1 MRCGY
6 LRMVSSALLLLSL
19 VSAPHPTG
27 GSCKALGSAV
37 DSQASAALI
46 AEFYP
51 CALAGDEY
59 FSVYCA
65 GDLYICL
72 RGWSV
77 TDGEGEIRFV
87 SDLFIFPGQ
96 IFTVTFNA
104 SSYWSAYGRLPEIAL
119 DSPGVG
125 SLVTI
130 NGSFRLADSGDSL
143 TLKTP
148 DCAIVDAVVYG
159 SANCSI
165 PGWRGPA
172 VPSLRRGEV
181 AKRLDIGGIP
191 VDTDCAYDWQ
201 PFREFRYGFTQT
213 PSKRFDIPAGDITAF
228 TSPDCSLD
236 IVSEAI
242 DNARETVLICTYEFS
257 SAPVSKRLLA
267 ALDRGVRVVIL
278 VDGAPAG
285 DISRREEA
293 CLSVLRLA
301 GGEVLMV
308 NGNLS
313 AAIVQHV
320 GALHAKYMVIDSS
333 RVVVMSENFAEDGI
347 SSDTVFGNRGWG
359 AMIDSSDLAGYLEGI
374 FKSDSRKGR
383 LDVTDWHSDPRFNA
397 SALLPDSSRASC
409 GFVLLGPFVSTSSA
423 AVTVAASPDA
433 SLRYPYLLDFLQ
445 PTDSLIVEQF
455 QADLFWTSR
464 WTGQSDINPLLLRV
478 SARSQGGADL
488 RMLFDSSWFNID
500 RNKQVIDYLDRS
512 SAPDSSAECRLLDAR
527 SPITLLHN
535 KGLIVDE
542 RLVAITSNNWVSA
555 SFARNRELGIVID
568 SPEIA
573 RHFIRAFEYDWVPDQ
588 TPPICGAGADI
599 EVSLGE
605 DILLDA
611 GNCTDDRCIVNY
623 SWDFDADG
631 VIDEYGPRA
640 LYKGSVPGEHVVV
653 LRIEDSWGNAASDE
667 LRLEVVSP
675 IPYNKDGSRLG
686 ISSTIWLVPAVL
698 ASSVFFGWAFR
709 RRSASSRSRNL
720 NHRPRS

>member
-1 MRCGY
+1 
-6 LRMVSSALLLLSL
+6 MVSSALLLLSL
-19 VSAPHPTG
+19 VSSPHPTG
-27 GSCKALGSAV
+27 PSCTELGSTV
-37 DSQASAALI
+37 DPHDSAALI
-46 AEFYP
+46 SEFYP

-59 FSVYCA
+59 FSIYCA

-87 SDLFIFPGQ
+87 SDLFILPGQ

-104 SSYWSAYGRLPEIAL
+104 SSYWCAYGRLPEIAL

-125 SLVTI
+125 SLVTT

-143 TLKTP
+143 TLMTP
-148 DCAIVDAVVYG
+148 DGVTVDSVVYG

-165 PGWRGPA
+165 PGWSGPA

-201 PFREFRYGFTQT
+201 PFREFRYGFTQIQ
-213 PSKRFDIPAGDITAF
+213 SKRFDIQAGDITAF
-228 TSPDCSLD
+228 TNPDCSLD
-236 IVSEAI
+236 IVSGAI
-242 DNARETVLICTYEFS
+242 DNALDSVMICTYEFS

-267 ALDRGVRVVIL
+267 AVDRGVRVVIL

-285 DISRREEA
+285 DISKREEA
-293 CLSVLRLA
+293 CLSVLRQA
-301 GGEVLMV
+301 GAEVLTV

-313 AAIVQHV
+313 TAIVQHV

-359 AMIDSSDLAGYLEGI
+359 AMIASSDLAGYLEGL
-374 FKSDSRKGR
+374 FKSDSRKSR
-383 LDVTDWHSDPRFNA
+383 PDVMDWRSDRRFNA

-409 GFVLLGPFVSTSSA
+409 EYVLLGPFVSTTSA
-423 AVTVAASPDA
+423 TVSVAASPDA

-445 PTDSLIVEQF
+445 PIDSLIVEQF
-455 QADLFWTSR
+455 QADIFWTSR
-464 WTGQSDINPLLLRV
+464 WTGQSEINPLLQRSSV
-478 SARSQGGADL
+478 RSQGGADL

-500 RNKQVIDYLDRS
+500 RNKQVIDYLDKS
-512 SAPDSSAECRLLDAR
+512 SSPDSSAECRLLDVR

-555 SFARNRELGIVID
+555 SFARNRELGIAID

-573 RHFIRAFEYDWVPDQ
+573 RHFIRAFEYDWVPDES
-588 TPPICGAGADI
+588 PPICEAGTDL

-611 GNCTDDRCIVNY
+611 GNSTDDRGIVNY

-631 VIDEYGPRA
+631 VIDGYGPWA
-640 LYKGSVPGEHVVV
+640 LYEGSVPGEHIVV

-667 LRLEVVSP
+667 IRLEVVSP
-675 IPYNKDGSRLG
+675 FPYDERSPRYGIPSA
-686 ISSTIWLVPAVL
+686 TWLVPAIL
-698 ASSVFFGWAFR
+698 AVTVFFGWMFR
-709 RRSASSRSRNL
+709 RRSAGPRSRNL